1 MDRFRQMADIVR
13 NWGRWGS
20 GDFRGTLN
28 FITEET
34 LRDAAACV
42 TDGRLFSLGLR
53 FDRHGPQ
60 RNDAR
65 FNPMLFP
72 TQLFTPLSEAHP
84 TMCFSD
90 DVVTMPLQC
99 ATQWDSLAHVHYDDM
114 LYNGHSASKSF
125 GVHCTSCNGI
135 ENLAEAGIM
144 SRGVLLDIPR
154 LKGVSRLGAE
164 YAITPD
170 DLNAACEK
178 FGISIRKGDVVL
190 VRTGHLQVFTLD
202 RDVHALHASEPG
214 LTPECAEWLHDRS
227 VAAVGADTV
236 GVEVVPLAGFGDTI
250 PFAFHLLALRDMGCP
265 LGELFDLE
273 ALAEDCARDGR
284 YTFLFSAPPLA
295 ITGGFGSPVNPLVL
309 K

>member
-1 MDRFRQMADIVR
+1 MDRFRQLADIVR

-53 FDRHGPQ
+53 FDKNGPQ

-114 LYNGHSASKSF
+114 L
-125 GVHCTSCNGI
+125 
-135 ENLAEAGIM
+135 
-144 SRGVLLDIPR
+144 
-154 LKGVSRLGAE
+154 
-164 YAITPD
+164 
-170 DLNAACEK
+170 
-178 FGISIRKGDVVL
+178 
-190 VRTGHLQVFTLD
+190 
-202 RDVHALHASEPG
+202 
-214 LTPECAEWLHDRS
+214 
-227 VAAVGADTV
+227 
-236 GVEVVPLAGFGDTI
+236 
-250 PFAFHLLALRDMGCP
+250 
-265 LGELFDLE
+265 
-273 ALAEDCARDGR
+273 
-284 YTFLFSAPPLA
+284 
-295 ITGGFGSPVNPLVL
+295 
-309 K
+309 